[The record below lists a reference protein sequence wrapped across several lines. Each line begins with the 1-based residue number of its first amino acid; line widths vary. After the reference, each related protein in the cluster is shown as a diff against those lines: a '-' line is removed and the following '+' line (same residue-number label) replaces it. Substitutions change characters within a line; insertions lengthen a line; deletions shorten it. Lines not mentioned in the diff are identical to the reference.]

1 MLLTITNY
9 SDIDQRN
16 QAYCKYIIKSVL
28 IIITNQKSVF
38 GYTTNE
44 ESDTI
49 PMILELENYMISKN
63 MKMDKK

>member
-9 SDIDQRN
+9 SDIDRRN
-16 QAYCKYIIKSVL
+16 QVYCKYIIKRVL
-28 IIITNQKSVF
+28 IIITSRKPVF

-49 PMILELENYMISKN
+49 PMILELENFMINKN

>member
-9 SDIDQRN
+9 SDIDRQN
-16 QAYCKYIIKSVL
+16 QVYCKYIIKYVL
-28 IIITNQKSVF
+28 IIITSRKPVF

-44 ESDTI
+44 ESDTF
-49 PMILELENYMISKN
+49 PMILELENFMINKN